1 MLSVCRLGAGLL
13 DANATVWRLVKVFL
27 SVVDDGSGGA
37 MVGGDGVIF
46 EAGKNKNSSSEQE

>member
-13 DANATVWRLVKVFL
+13 DATVWRLVKVFL